1 MNLIKVLHLKWSCVF
16 DSIAWWNNC
25 PLTRISFSHIYCTPD
40 LYPFKDLIS
49 ISYFMFARA
58 YFLGNEIYT
67 KNAKF
72 LFIDLAKL
80 PINNDNVIPILF
92 SSYHHCHVNHMPIN
106 ISKLPYVSICS
117 RLIAISLYRYC
128 ALYWPI
134 VILVNP
140 LYFLFLWP
148 DFVIALY
155 IVVLFRMQKPL
166 ERISR
171 IVDAVKKL
179 SSNQFPRLFQALY
192 IALYIALYKGHL
204 HIINLRSTDTSLA

>member
-1 MNLIKVLHLKWSCVF
+1 M
-16 DSIAWWNNC
+16 
-25 PLTRISFSHIYCTPD
+25 PD
-40 LYPFKDLIS
+40 LYPFKDP
-49 ISYFMFARA
+49 ISYFIFARA
-58 YFLGNEIYT
+58 FFFLENEIYT
-67 KNAKF
+67 KNANF

-80 PINNDNVIPILF
+80 SINNDNVIPILF

-106 ISKLPYVSICS
+106 ICKLPYVSICS

-192 IALYIALYKGHL
+192 IALYKGHL
-204 HIINLRSTDTSLA
+204 HIINLRSTDTSLVAPRAWASSLKNAR

>member
-1 MNLIKVLHLKWSCVF
+1 M
-16 DSIAWWNNC
+16 
-25 PLTRISFSHIYCTPD
+25 PD
-40 LYPFKDLIS
+40 RYPFKDLIL
-49 ISYFMFARA
+49 YFIFARA
-58 YFLGNEIYT
+58 FFLGNEIYT
-67 KNAKF
+67 KNANF

-155 IVVLFRMQKPL
+155 I
-166 ERISR
+166 
-171 IVDAVKKL
+171 
-179 SSNQFPRLFQALY
+179 
-192 IALYIALYKGHL
+192 ALYKGHL
-204 HIINLRSTDTSLA
+204 HRIYLSVRLDSLDHGGLMQFDKTNQALFQHSHDCLFWCRNKICR

>member
-1 MNLIKVLHLKWSCVF
+1 MSKYCS
-16 DSIAWWNNC
+16 
-25 PLTRISFSHIYCTPD
+25 LTRILLPIHIACQIYT
-40 LYPFKDLIS
+40 LLKTLFH
-49 ISYFMFARA
+49 ISYLHGRF
-58 YFLGNEIYT
+58 FLENEIYT
-67 KNAKF
+67 KNANF

-179 SSNQFPRLFQALY
+179 SSNQFPRLFQALTRVFGVLGTRTIY
-192 IALYIALYKGHL
+192 DQFTGHG
-204 HIINLRSTDTSLA
+204 SLSRWRLEPVLV